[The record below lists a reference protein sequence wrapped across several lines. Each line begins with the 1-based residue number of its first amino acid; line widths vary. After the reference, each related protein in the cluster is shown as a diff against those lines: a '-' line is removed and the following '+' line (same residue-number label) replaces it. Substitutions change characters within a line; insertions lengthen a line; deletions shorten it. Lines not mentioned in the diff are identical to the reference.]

1 MLNKG
6 NNQQLK
12 SSYRQRNI
20 KTKINNLKHTTM
32 KNLII
37 SLSLI
42 IAFTTTALA
51 VEYEPIALN
60 DSTLLKEANSMP
72 NIEEVAFEEGDAPF
86 DFDTAAYLPKGFDAY
101 KGMFEEI
108 DIVEEDEPFEFD
120 TAAYLPV
127 GFNAFEGLYTDYGS
141 FEEEDEAF
149 DFNTKDYLPA
159 GFDAFEGLY
168 TEYGA
173 VEELDEAFEFDTK
186 DYLPVGFNANL
197 NLDAIVEIAI
207 EEADEPFDFDTSKYL
222 KNTFDAYAGLN
233 KTEHTFLNCMSFPS
247 L

>member
-1 MLNKG
+1 MRKL
-6 NNQQLK
+6 LV
-12 SSYRQRNI
+12 
-20 KTKINNLKHTTM
+20 
-32 KNLII
+32 

-42 IAFTTTALA
+42 VAFSTTALA
-51 VEYEPIALN
+51 VEYEPLTAN
-60 DSTLLKEANSMP
+60 DSTLLKETNSVP
-72 NIEEVAFEEGDAPF
+72 NIEEIAVVEVDSPF
-86 DFDTAAYLPKGFDAY
+86 DFDIKEYLPSGFDAY
-101 KGMFEEI
+101 AGMFEEI
-108 DIVEEDEPFEFD
+108 AIAEVDEP
-120 TAAYLPV
+120 
-127 GFNAFEGLYTDYGS
+127 
-141 FEEEDEAF
+141 F

-186 DYLPVGFNANL
+186 EYLPVGFNATL
-197 NLDAIVEIAI
+197 NLDAIVEISI

-222 KNTFDAYAGLN
+222 NKTFDAYAGLN

>member
-1 MLNKG
+1 
-6 NNQQLK
+6 
-12 SSYRQRNI
+12 
-20 KTKINNLKHTTM
+20 M

-86 DFDTAAYLPKGFDAY
+86 EFDTAAYLPKGFDAY

-108 DIVEEDEPFEFD
+108 NIVEEDEPFEFD

-141 FEEEDEAF
+141 VEEEDEAF
-149 DFNTKDYLPA
+149 DFNTKDYLP
-159 GFDAFEGLY
+159 
-168 TEYGA
+168 
-173 VEELDEAFEFDTK
+173 
-186 DYLPVGFNANL
+186 VGFNSTL
-197 NLDAIVEIAI
+197 NLDAIVEINI

-222 KNTFDAYAGLN
+222 TKKFDAYAGMYT
-233 KTEHTFLNCMSFPS
+233 TENGFLNCISFPS